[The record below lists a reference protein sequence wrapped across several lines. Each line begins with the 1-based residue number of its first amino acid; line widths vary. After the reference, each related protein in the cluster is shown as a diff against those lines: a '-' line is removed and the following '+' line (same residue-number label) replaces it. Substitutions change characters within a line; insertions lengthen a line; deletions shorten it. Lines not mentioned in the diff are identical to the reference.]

1 MESISNSKF
10 LLPNISIDETIEI
23 IKDKIKN
30 KIPFALTRFGDGEI
44 YLINRNG
51 SEQFLKKCCG
61 LWNYKYPEECNQLF
75 NDSNEV
81 MKNAFI
87 NSDIVGLMDPKTKI
101 VKIAYDS
108 STWSLEKNLV
118 ESWSCDVNKLKIC
131 DHMISRSLELGNIDS
146 MKKVLNGHSVNI
158 ISPNTEILI
167 PKQLEKRL
175 ETEVGFTH
183 HSQGVNFRNRD
194 EFMKNFEK
202 IKEDV
207 VLLGVGPQKDYGVI
221 LRDEFGK
228 IVLDMGATMDAW
240 SGIIS
245 RPWFNKGKSQEHL
258 LV

>member
-1 MESISNSKF
+1 MASISNSKF

-51 SEQFLKKCCG
+51 SEQFLRKCCG
-61 LWNYKYPEECNQLF
+61 LWNYKYPEECDQLF
-75 NDSNEV
+75 NDSVKV

-101 VKIAYDS
+101 VKISYS
-108 STWSLEKNLV
+108 SSVWSLEKKLV
-118 ESWSCDVNKLKIC
+118 ESWGCDLDKVKIC
-131 DHMISRSLELGNIDS
+131 DHMISRSLQLGNLQS
-146 MKKVLNGHSVNI
+146 MKSILNGASINI
-158 ISPNTEILI
+158 ISPNSEILSS
-167 PKQLEKRL
+167 KNLEKKL
-175 ETEVGFTH
+175 EVEIGFTH

-194 EFMKNFEK
+194 DFMRNFEK

-245 RPWFNKGKSQEHL
+245 RPWFNKGQSQEYL